1 MEFIRVLF
9 RSNRAWRDGTPEQA
23 ERLAEPIGL
32 LAERVLR
39 QRHRAVLKAGRGYAT
54 LTEDERHAVRIALK
68 KLRYAVGFF
77 QTLLSGR
84 RVRAYGQAVKRL
96 QTDLGRVNDRAVA
109 QRLLAPLP
117 IAARSEE
124 RRAGKQCSSRCRSWW
139 PRSQYKNK

>member
-39 QRHRAVLKAGRGYAT
+39 QRHRAVLKAGRGFAT

-77 QTLLSGR
+77 QTLFSGR
-84 RVRAYGQAVKRL
+84 RVRAHGKAVKRL
-96 QTDLGRVNDRAVA
+96 QT
-109 QRLLAPLP
+109 
-117 IAARSEE
+117 RSEE
-124 RRAGKQCSSRCRSWW
+124 HTSELQSLMRTSYAVFCL
-139 PRSQYKNK
+139 NKT